1 MDELVIR
8 GMAKWPNVPAVYGWL
23 SLDRRGHWLL
33 KGERVTNPG
42 IAAFFG
48 RNYSHDDQGRWFF
61 QNGPQRVYVT
71 LDYTPHVY
79 RATSLPG
86 EALALVSHS
95 GTAAT
100 AIGAA
105 YVDDAGQLLL
115 DTDLGIG
122 LLHDADLEALLPRF
136 NSSAG
141 QAGEAALAATL
152 DTLQAGNHAGTA
164 ATAIGAAYV
173 DDAGQL
179 LLDTDLGIGLLH
191 DADLEALLPRFNNSA
206 GQAGEAALAATL
218 DTLQAGNHAAL
229 DLDLGTT
236 RIRVK
241 PVRVAEVPARFG
253 FVVCPVQP
261 AGQEECY

>member
-33 KGERVTNPG
+33 KGERVANPG

-100 AIGAA
+100 AINAA

-136 NSSAG
+136 NS
-141 QAGEAALAATL
+141 
-152 DTLQAGNHAGTA
+152 
-164 ATAIGAAYV
+164 
-173 DDAGQL
+173 
-179 LLDTDLGIGLLH
+179 
-191 DADLEALLPRFNNSA
+191 SA

>member
-100 AIGAA
+100 AINAA

-136 NSSAG
+136 NS
-141 QAGEAALAATL
+141 
-152 DTLQAGNHAGTA
+152 
-164 ATAIGAAYV
+164 
-173 DDAGQL
+173 
-179 LLDTDLGIGLLH
+179 
-191 DADLEALLPRFNNSA
+191 SA

>member
-33 KGERVTNPG
+33 KGERVANPG

-95 GTAAT
+95 
-100 AIGAA
+100 
-105 YVDDAGQLLL
+105 
-115 DTDLGIG
+115 
-122 LLHDADLEALLPRF
+122 
-136 NSSAG
+136 
-141 QAGEAALAATL
+141 
-152 DTLQAGNHAGTA
+152 GTA